1 MPTAHGGAV
10 TSFSSDI
17 LNKAMTKNTK
27 AILDG
32 GKVSN
37 VTLEELGEAVSF
49 LAKRS
54 NINVDGQ
61 LYLDSGGDDALG
73 AKLSDD
79 DVNWCRRRNPRLAAK
94 EHKKRRS
101 NT

>member
-1 MPTAHGGAV
+1 MTA
-10 TSFSSDI
+10 
-17 LNKAMTKNTK
+17 NTKN
-27 AILDG
+27 ILQ
-32 GKVSN
+32 GKDTDN
-37 VTLEELGEAVSF
+37 LTLDELAEAVKF
-49 LAKRS
+49 LAKFHDV
-54 NINVDGQ
+54 NVDGQ

-79 DVNWCRRRNPRLAAK
+79 DVNWCRRRNPRLSAK

>member
-1 MPTAHGGAV
+1 
-10 TSFSSDI
+10 
-17 LNKAMTKNTK
+17 MTKNTK

-61 LYLDSGGDDALG
+61 LYLDSGGDEALG
-73 AKLSDD
+73 AALSDSD
-79 DVNWCRRRNPRLAAK
+79 LDWCRKRSLRLTIKEEKRRRNN
-94 EHKKRRS
+94 